1 MRTYGR
7 KYDNPGIEGGCRT
20 GLDETTKKPS
30 PALNRERA
38 FGIGS
43 DTMVKDN
50 AKIGI
55 SGNLSEILIS
65 FWVAVFFHDNRM
77 RKSPGLALPLVL
89 LWDKLC
95 RIGPIDSRLAFF

>member
-1 MRTYGR
+1 
-7 KYDNPGIEGGCRT
+7 
-20 GLDETTKKPS
+20 
-30 PALNRERA
+30 
-38 FGIGS
+38 
-43 DTMVKDN
+43 MVKDN

-95 RIGPIDSRLAFF
+95 RIGPIDSCPSHSKFRENNFFCSESAKN